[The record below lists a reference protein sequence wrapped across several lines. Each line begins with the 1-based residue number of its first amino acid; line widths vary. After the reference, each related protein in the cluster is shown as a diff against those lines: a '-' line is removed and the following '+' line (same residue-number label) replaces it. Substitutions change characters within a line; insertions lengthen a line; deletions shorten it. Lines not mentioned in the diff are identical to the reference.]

1 MQLDRMSGKS
11 YKNLMILKA
20 TPILL
25 LLFIFSPASADAAIY
40 RYVDAQGGVHYTNVP
55 SNGQYRLYRPEGE
68 TFRLETLIG
77 HYAQRFQL
85 EPSLL
90 MAVIKVES
98 NFDPR
103 VVSRK
108 GAQGLMQLMPET
120 AREVGVRNPFDPA
133 ESIFGGAMYLRK
145 MLDTFDHLDLALAA
159 YNAGPGAVRRFGGIP
174 PYEETVNYVKR
185 VRYYM
190 GHYQLNGNQR

>member
-1 MQLDRMSGKS
+1 MQLDTKRGES
-11 YKNLMILKA
+11 YKNLMILRA
-20 TPILL
+20 TTIL
-25 LLFIFSPASADAAIY
+25 LLFILFPFCADAAIY
-40 RYVDAQGGVHYTNVP
+40 RYVDAQGKVHYTNVP
-55 SNGQYRLYRPEGE
+55 DSGKYRLYRSEGE
-68 TFRLETLIG
+68 TFRVETLIG

-85 EPSLL
+85 EPFLL

-120 AREVGVRNPFDPA
+120 AREVGVRNPFDPS

-145 MLDTFDHLDLALAA
+145 MLDTFDNLDLALAA

-190 GHYQLNGNQR
+190 NHYQLNGNQR

>member
-1 MQLDRMSGKS
+1 
-11 YKNLMILKA
+11 MIIKCLFIS
-20 TPILL
+20 ILL
-25 LLFIFSPASADAAIY
+25 FGLTAISGEGAIY
-40 RYVDAQGGVHYTNVP
+40 RYVDPQGQVHYTNVP
-55 SNGQYRLYRPEGE
+55 NSGQYRLYRPEGE
-68 TFRLETLIG
+68 TYRLETLIG
-77 HYAQRFQL
+77 HYALRFQL

-98 NFDPR
+98 NFDPY

-120 AREVGVRNPFDPA
+120 AHEVGVRNPFDPS

-174 PYEETVNYVKR
+174 PYEETLNYVKR

-190 GHYQLNGNQR
+190 NHYQLNGNQL

>member
-1 MQLDRMSGKS
+1 
-11 YKNLMILKA
+11 MILRA
-20 TPILL
+20 AFILI
-25 LLFIFSPASADAAIY
+25 LFIVSPLYTDAAIY
-40 RYVDAQGGVHYTNVP
+40 RHVDAQGKVHYTNVP
-55 SNGQYRLYRPEGE
+55 DSGKYRLYRPEGE
-68 TFRLETLIG
+68 TFRVETLVG
-77 HYAQRFQL
+77 HYAQRFEL
-85 EPSLL
+85 EPFLL

-120 AREVGVRNPFDPA
+120 AREVGVRNPFDPS

-145 MLDTFDHLDLALAA
+145 MLDTFDNLDLALAA

-190 GHYQLNGNQR
+190 NHYQLNGNQR